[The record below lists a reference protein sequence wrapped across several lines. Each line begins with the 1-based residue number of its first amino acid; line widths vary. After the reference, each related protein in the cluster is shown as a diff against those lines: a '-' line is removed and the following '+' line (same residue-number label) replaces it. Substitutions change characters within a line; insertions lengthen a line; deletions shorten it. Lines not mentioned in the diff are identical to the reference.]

1 MVGWWESQPFI
12 LTDDIVGSIGTLS
25 VAKNVLFKTTVSAS
39 DKISYMS
46 KFTLVMAWN
55 YGGKPQTSQ

>member
-12 LTDDIVGSIGTLS
+12 LTDDIVGSIGTRT
-25 VAKNVLFKTTVSAS
+25 VATNVLFKTTVSAN